1 MAKKKKA
8 PAVEAEGDDEE
19 KKGKDPKMMAVG
31 GLIVAGLVYQF
42 VLKPAPAEEA
52 PVLDA
57 NGVAVTTTMPIVEG
71 EIFELPEMVLNI
83 DDPEITYLRIQFAIV
98 LDDTILGAD
107 FEAESAIA
115 KDILVSELG
124 QLTADELSDPVVRE
138 AIKEDLSTKIREA
151 YGNEKV
157 VRLLITSMVMQ

>member
-42 VLKPAPAEEA
+42 VLKPAPAEE
-52 PVLDA
+52 PVVLDA

-71 EIFELPEMVLNI
+71 EIYELPEMVLNI

-107 FEAESAIA
+107 FEAEAAIA
-115 KDILVSELG
+115 QDILVSELG
-124 QLTADELSDPVVRE
+124 QLSAEELSDPVLRE
-138 AIKEDLSTKIREA
+138 ALKEDLSTKIREA

>member
-1 MAKKKKA
+1 M
-8 PAVEAEGDDEE
+8 
-19 KKGKDPKMMAVG
+19 
-31 GLIVAGLVYQF
+31 
-42 VLKPAPAEEA
+42 
-52 PVLDA
+52 
-57 NGVAVTTTMPIVEG
+57 
-71 EIFELPEMVLNI
+71 
-83 DDPEITYLRIQFAIV
+83 

-107 FEAESAIA
+107 FEAEAAIA
-115 KDILVSELG
+115 QDILVTELG